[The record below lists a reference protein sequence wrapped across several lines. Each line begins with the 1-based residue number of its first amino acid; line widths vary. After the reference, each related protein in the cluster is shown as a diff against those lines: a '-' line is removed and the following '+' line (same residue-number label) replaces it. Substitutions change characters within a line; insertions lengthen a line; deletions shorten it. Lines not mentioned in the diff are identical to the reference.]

1 MNIQKRVRAILIN
14 RNNEIVLLKRVRES
28 FQPYWITP
36 GGGVEASDSSYEA
49 ALTRELREEIG
60 GTADIIRPV
69 LMIEHLLEEDFV
81 VHQWFYLCYL
91 LGYNFEKRSGP
102 ELLTGQGSYQ
112 IETVPLKAECLRSLN
127 IQPEKL
133 KSFLIANCEQMMA
146 LPAIRF

>member
-1 MNIQKRVRAILIN
+1 MDIQKRVRAILIN
-14 RNNEIVLLKRVRES
+14 RNNELVLLKRIREG
-28 FQPYWITP
+28 FAPYWVAP
-36 GGGVEASDSSYEA
+36 GGGVEPSDTSFEA

-91 LGYNFEKRSGP
+91 LGCDFDNRSGP
-102 ELLTGQGSYQ
+102 ELLGGRGTY
-112 IETVPLKAECLRSLN
+112 ELDTVPLKPESLRGLN
-127 IQPEKL
+127 IQPERL
-133 KSFLIANCEQMMA
+133 KSFLIANCDHIMA

>member
-1 MNIQKRVRAILIN
+1 MNTQRRVRAILIN
-14 RNNEIVLLKRVRES
+14 RNNELVLLKRIREG
-28 FQPYWITP
+28 FAPYWVTP
-36 GGGVEASDSSYEA
+36 GGGVEPSDTSFEG

-69 LMIEHLLEEDFV
+69 LMIEHLLEEDIV

-91 LGYNFEKRSGP
+91 LGCNFDKRSGP
-102 ELLTGQGSYQ
+102 ELLGGRSTY
-112 IETVPLKAECLRSLN
+112 ELDTVPLKPEALRPLN

-133 KSFLIANCEQMMA
+133 KSFLIANCNQLMA

>member
-1 MNIQKRVRAILIN
+1 MHIQKRVRAILIN
-14 RNNEIVLLKRVRES
+14 RNNELVLLKRVRES
-28 FQPYWITP
+28 FAPYWVAP
-36 GGGVEASDSSYEA
+36 GGGIESSDTSPET

-69 LMIEHLLEEDFV
+69 LMIEHVLEEDFV

-91 LGYNFEKRSGP
+91 LGYDFEKRTGP
-102 ELLTGQGSYQ
+102 ELLGGQGFYQ
-112 IETVPLKAECLRSLN
+112 VETVPLKPEYLRALN

-133 KSFLIANCEQMMA
+133 KSFLILNCEQMMA

>member
-1 MNIQKRVRAILIN
+1 MHIQKRVRAILIN
-14 RNNEIVLLKRVRES
+14 RNNELVLLKRVRES
-28 FQPYWITP
+28 FAPYWVAP
-36 GGGVEASDSSYEA
+36 GGGLEDSDTSHEA

-102 ELLTGQGSYQ
+102 DLLSAQTSYQ
-112 IETVPLKAECLRSLN
+112 VDTIPLKPENLKTLN

-133 KSFLIANCEQMMA
+133 KSFLISNCEQMMA